1 MEDNEDAPASTEI
14 GDLSEE
20 DIGHI
25 LTIITTDGYYKQA
38 EIVKVVCPAC
48 GEEFLGTKRHAGG
61 FVAGHRA
68 YHEFENS
75 MDQIIENLG
84 GA

>member
-1 MEDNEDAPASTEI
+1 MSKEEEI
-14 GDLSEE
+14 DDLVEE
-20 DIGHI
+20 NIDEIMNVI
-25 LTIITTDGYYKQA
+25 SADGYYIQA

-61 FVAGHRA
+61 FIAGHRA

-75 MDQIIENLG
+75 HDSIIEQMG
-84 GA
+84 GI